1 MSEYWMK
8 HFGTTGPADLT
19 EEGLANQLRALD
31 QQTAAIMAER
41 QRIYGEIRS
50 HRRKA
55 KANAVAA
62 A

>member
-8 HFGTTGPADLT
+8 HFGATGPVDPT

-55 KANAVAA
+55 KATPVAA